1 MKIIYVNFGVKN
13 YLKEDHRS
21 YNMQL
26 MRCEKK
32 AWNNLKLVQEFEPLT
47 SVILVSERSRVET
60 AMIFL

>member
-1 MKIIYVNFGVKN
+1 MKIIYVNCGVKN

-32 AWNNLKLVQEFEPLT
+32 A
-47 SVILVSERSRVET
+47 
-60 AMIFL
+60 